1 MLPVIALLLRTLIGG
16 NTSNIAELT
25 VETAINTVV
34 VGAKDDD
41 LGQDLVVDI
50 LFSGSP
56 NGDWC
61 LKRSYSPLMPVYFR
75 REQVRINNSLRTP
88 LHL

>member
-50 LFSGSP
+50 LFSGSL

-61 LKRSYSPLMPVYFR
+61 LKPA
-75 REQVRINNSLRTP
+75 I
-88 LHL
+88 LH